1 MPPAEEDPARQIALS
16 AEQLAAVAG
25 PSNQPPY
32 LHAAGSSD
40 DVKAATHWVAADLA
54 AKVWIVSGTLRYFDT
69 RQHGWLRSG

>member
-1 MPPAEEDPARQIALS
+1 MPPAEEDPARQVALS

-32 LHAAGSSD
+32 LHAAGSGD

-54 AKVWIVSGTLRYFDT
+54 SKVWFLSD
-69 RQHGWLRSG
+69 